1 MAFRRDVPALDE
13 MVLKFIS
20 KSPRQLNVI
29 INDQT
34 LARAHR
40 IGKPAKSRTHKIK
53 QEVIR
58 ALLLGGRL
66 SDDTLPASFF
76 HPSMTRVEIIGTKI
90 SNVFVEMSF
99 DIGGNFNMT
108 ISGIT
113 KLIEK
118 HPNHSK
124 LTKVHVSG
132 HPVTDQTIKIIMAK
146 CRKLHSLSVGYCA
159 ITDDALITLLKKRE
173 SVSRLSLH
181 WNVAI
186 TSVFCCVPHVD
197 CISNLLMLF

>member
-1 MAFRRDVPALDE
+1 MDNNIRAATCATSTSNIISLTSWTYKTFHLDITVYRHCTTWVHGPIDIAVHTVAYIVLAVERWTGTTFASPLCTQRRTTPHHTTLRKTRQNMAFRRDVPALDE

-90 SNVFVEMSF
+90 SNVFVEMVQ
-99 DIGGNFNMT
+99 M
-108 ISGIT
+108 
-113 KLIEK
+113 
-118 HPNHSK
+118 NH
-124 LTKVHVSG
+124 
-132 HPVTDQTIKIIMAK
+132 I
-146 CRKLHSLSVGYCA
+146 VGW
-159 ITDDALITLLKKRE
+159 I
-173 SVSRLSLH
+173 
-181 WNVAI
+181 N
-186 TSVFCCVPHVD
+186 
-197 CISNLLMLF
+197 